1 MTSLHTIADPETADP
16 HPAVSR
22 RPPEHHEMA
31 HEILAQLGDKWSLLI
46 LRTLD
51 GSPVRFT
58 QLQRRI
64 SQVQPISSR
73 ILTLTLRN
81 LERNGLITRKVFAV
95 VPPRVEYSPTPL
107 GAQFLG
113 LGIQILHWVNATQM
127 AFKAAHARFDARAT
141 ALRVY

>member
-1 MTSLHTIADPETADP
+1 
-16 HPAVSR
+16 
-22 RPPEHHEMA
+22 MA

-141 ALRVY
+141 EQPALRAY